1 MSKAVLSSQDI
12 VKELAQCLVKVK
24 TDPLLLP
31 FFLFARSLGATTAAC
46 QNGLL
51 IKSPVNSG
59 HIFTATDN
67 NNTKKLYRTT
77 ESLKSFQKARHAI
90 KENILPSF
98 CFCSCFHNS
107 AKHLGE
113 VRPVGPAPLW
123 LTNPSHDITANLHSC
138 SASEE
143 IQTPLSGRNCIF
155 WSSKQHKQDEM
166 NLKKK
171 KNCREA
177 NARNKEN
184 IFVASAHANL
194 TQTLVIWWQSARWC
208 V

>member
-67 NNTKKLYRTT
+67 NNTKKLYGTT
-77 ESLKSFQKARHAI
+77 VSLKSFQKAQHETS
-90 KENILPSF
+90 KKTFLPSF
-98 CFCSCFHNS
+98 VLAFIILQNTWERW
-107 AKHLGE
+107 G
-113 VRPVGPAPLW
+113 
-123 LTNPSHDITANLHSC
+123 
-138 SASEE
+138 
-143 IQTPLSGRNCIF
+143 
-155 WSSKQHKQDEM
+155 
-166 NLKKK
+166 
-171 KNCREA
+171 
-177 NARNKEN
+177 
-184 IFVASAHANL
+184 
-194 TQTLVIWWQSARWC
+194 QSARLPRDSQTLHMTSQQTSTAAQLQKRFKLLCPAATVSSEVPNNTSKMKWI
-208 V
+208 